1 MAQSDE
7 TEETWQAARAERDRR
22 VREKKHRHRVVRFQE
37 RNPERAKALEP
48 DVNRIVADFKA
59 PDEASRGKAVR
70 QVCPCRMGWEV
81 FQETMEDLQKM
92 TKDPS
97 PYVRAQA
104 LHVFEDAYGLQ
115 RMESGK
121 EPDGLDP
128 GGNDALKRTRREER
142 QSKRGMT
149 AVFGR
154 QPRPR

>member
-1 MAQSDE
+1 MAKRDE

-22 VREKKHRHRVVRFQE
+22 VRDKKRRHRVVRTVE
-37 RNPERAKALEP
+37 RNPERAMALEP
-48 DVNRIVADFKA
+48 DVNQIVADFKA
-59 PDEASRGKAVR
+59 PDDATRGKAVR

-115 RMESGK
+115 SMESRQEK
-121 EPDGLDP
+121 DTLDTRE
-128 GGNDALKRTRREER
+128 GDATKRARHEARQTKRETTIAFQR
-142 QSKRGMT
+142 L
-149 AVFGR
+149 
-154 QPRPR
+154 